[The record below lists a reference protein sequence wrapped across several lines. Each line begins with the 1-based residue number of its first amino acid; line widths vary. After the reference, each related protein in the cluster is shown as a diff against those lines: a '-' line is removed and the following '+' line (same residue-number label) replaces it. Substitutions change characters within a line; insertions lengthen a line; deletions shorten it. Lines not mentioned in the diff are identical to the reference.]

1 MYKKLRGKIIAK
13 YGDLGKFSDEIGLSK
28 QAVSM
33 KMNGKIRFSVDDI
46 ETWSEKLGI
55 PKSKIWEY
63 FLEKWFFL
71 DIEFKKLN
79 FMTKIK
85 WDLVETIES
94 KKMERKRKERLKEIE
109 RVRKMVY
116 LLILAFFIYGL
127 YNLVY

>member
-13 YGDLGKFSDEIGLSK
+13 YGDLGTFSDEIGLSK

-55 PKSKIWEY
+55 PKSKVWEY

-71 DIEFKKLN
+71 DIEFKKLK

-109 RVRKMVY
+109 KVRKMVY

-127 YNLVY
+127 CNLLY